1 MAELERPTI
10 QLADAS
16 GPQPLSD
23 ESNYKFLQQIFD
35 AKERDPLAKAGYDVD
50 AVFQILEG
58 KKGYSAYGA
67 YGSDLAQQ
75 PDIIPNPMGTSIN
88 HAIAFFYLTALGL
101 ITYLKEKNYSKTLF
115 LLLSLSILLEISH
128 FIIPN
133 RSFQLLDLFANLLG
147 TLLAIVIIFFYKRLK
162 NGKI

>member
-1 MAELERPTI
+1 MKEI
-10 QLADAS
+10 
-16 GPQPLSD
+16 
-23 ESNYKFLQQIFD
+23 KFFKVRYLYYISLISLLVLYLF
-35 AKERDPLAKAGYDVD
+35 PGSLIGY
-50 AVFQILEG
+50 FL
-58 KKGYSAYGA
+58 YGN
-67 YGSDLAQQ
+67 LAQQ
-75 PDIIPNPMGTSIN
+75 PDLIPNPMGTSIN

-101 ITYLKEKNYSKTLF
+101 ITYLKEKNYNKTLF

-147 TLLAIVIIFFYKRLK
+147 TLLAIVIIFFYKRFK